1 VVLPQARLALDG
13 LRVVFIDDGGVL
25 NDNERRAPQFR
36 RLLGEYL
43 TPRLGGTPDAWANAN
58 VSVFERSWAR
68 YLAQLER
75 AGDSPGVEA
84 WIRADRRVWMLEM
97 CEELGLPAPPDP
109 EKYAIAT
116 ATWVS
121 ERVRADIPGAI
132 ETVRWLGDAGLTLN
146 TASGGLSWEI
156 EPYLRGMG
164 IGDRFDHLYGPDL
177 VDRWKNGPHFYAAV
191 LAHSGARP
199 EESVVVEDSEA
210 MRAAAGSL
218 GLRTFPSLA
227 ALREALR

>member
-1 VVLPQARLALDG
+1 LALDG

-25 NDNERRAPQFR
+25 NDNERRAPQWR

-43 TPRLGGTPDAWANAN
+43 TPRLGGTHDAWANAN

-84 WIRADRRVWMLEM
+84 WIREDRRVWMLEM
-97 CEELGLPAPPDP
+97 CEELGLPAPPDL
-109 EKYAIAT
+109 EAYAIAT

-132 ETVRWLGDAGLTLN
+132 DTVRWLDDAGLTLN

-156 EPYLRGMG
+156 EPYLRGMD
-164 IGDRFDHLYGPDL
+164 IRDRFDHLYGPDL
-177 VDRWKNGPHFYAAV
+177 VDRWKNGPHFYAAI
-191 LAHSGARP
+191 LADCDASP